1 MAEFENVQQLLDEFK
16 ANVINEARNNLKSGL
31 NRKYPIDAS
40 GKLSKSLK
48 RQMLKNLKTVYN

>member
-1 MAEFENVQQLLDEFK
+1 MLENVQAILDEFK
-16 ANVINEARNNLKSGL
+16 ANVISEARNNLKSGL

-48 RQMLKNLKTVYN
+48 ANVKESNNRFLTFA